1 MNMTAAVMAANRRRD
16 EEEARLQ
23 QIRIN
28 NEIKACNQKYVP
40 GDCDTYCI
48 NVERIAER
56 EISYWESIYTFR
68 KVNTCTNESWTGK
81 TKGMS
86 SVGLGSIALSVF
98 AFAVVAL
105 IVVTVADRYYRVM
118 SLKVKEILLNL
129 K

>member
-1 MNMTAAVMAANRRRD
+1 MNLSTAVIAAKRRRD

-48 NVERIAER
+48 NIERRAER

-81 TKGMS
+81 TKGIS
-86 SVGLGSIALSVF
+86 SVGSGSIALSVF
-98 AFAVVAL
+98 TFAVVAL
-105 IVVTVADRYYRVM
+105 IVVAIVDRYYRVM
-118 SLKVKEILLNL
+118 SLKVKEILEVI